1 MSFPFSIYRWEI
13 IWPSLD
19 KLYPGFISKDHIGWI
34 DSWRKQNY
42 SDRCEI
48 SVFRTSYSNF
58 VPFVILNQL
67 TYNIVQCC
75 LIKYSMPLSIGNE
88 VYVNVEKIV

>member
-19 KLYPGFISKDHIGWI
+19 KLYPGFISKDHIE
-34 DSWRKQNY
+34 Y

-67 TYNIVQCC
+67 TYNIVECC